1 MAPQAREL
9 RLESSTD
16 GHTDRVKQVTVDIN
30 LIKNTENIY
39 YKNSH
44 KNHSYNSCSMRYI
57 LYGPFTYL
65 VALTNPIEQ
74 FFNTLYRKYAYL
86 IFLTNTF

>member
-9 RLESSTD
+9 RYESST
-16 GHTDRVKQVTVDIN
+16 GEHTDRVKNLTVDIN
-30 LIKNTENIY
+30 LIINTENIY

-44 KNHSYNSCSMRYI
+44 KNHSYNSCSMYYI
-57 LYGPFTYL
+57 LYEPFTYL
-65 VALTNPIEQ
+65 VALTNPLEQ

-86 IFLTNTF
+86 ISLTNTF

>member
-9 RLESSTD
+9 RFESSTG
-16 GHTDRVKQVTVDIN
+16 GHTDRVKKLTVDIN

-44 KNHSYNSCSMRYI
+44 KNHSYNSCSMNYI

-65 VALTNPIEQ
+65 VALTNPLEQ
-74 FFNTLYRKYAYL
+74 VFNTLYRKYAYL
-86 IFLTNTF
+86 ISLTNTF